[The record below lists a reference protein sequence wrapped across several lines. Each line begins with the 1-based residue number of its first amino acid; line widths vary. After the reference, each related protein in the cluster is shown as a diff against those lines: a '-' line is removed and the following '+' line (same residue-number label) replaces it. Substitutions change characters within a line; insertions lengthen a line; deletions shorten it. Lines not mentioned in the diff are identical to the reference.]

1 MRKSALVSTVV
12 MVLAAAGSA
21 MAQDAPAAQPAQ
33 PAPATAQAEPA
44 PAEAAPPA
52 AAAAPEAPAAPAEG
66 EPSSVP
72 SGQEV
77 MAAPGAAPATEDEV
91 YPPGWFRID
100 SDLNGLQLWVG
111 ATHDLGGLALASD
124 AYVYSYNGLSFGEFD
139 IGPAFTL
146 LDGGLI
152 ITPMIGIN
160 FNWTSQK
167 TNAVVPQLYF
177 VGSFGPAYF
186 ESWWQMFIQKP
197 FEDPINTGLNYLYT
211 RNFVTFAISDHIA
224 IGPELDAWIS
234 FEKELTG
241 DETLFHLPIGGVV
254 KLHYGK
260 DNTFFGFLGYETQ
273 QIGKDLA
280 LPTQQSSD
288 RALIGRLT
296 FVKNW

>member
-1 MRKSALVSTVV
+1 MRKIRLAFVSSVV
-12 MVLAAAGSA
+12 SLLAASTAL
-21 MAQDAPAAQPAQ
+21 AQE
-33 PAPATAQAEPA
+33 PAPAPAAEPA
-44 PAEAAPPA
+44 PAAKPA
-52 AAAAPEAPAAPAEG
+52 EAPAAPAATAEASAPAETG
-66 EPSSVP
+66 PSSVP
-72 SGQEV
+72 SGEQV
-77 MAAPGAAPATEDEV
+77 AAAPGAAPATEDEV

-111 ATHDLGGLALASD
+111 ATHDLGGVALASD

-139 IGPAFTL
+139 LGPAFTL
-146 LDGGLI
+146 GDGALI

-167 TNAVVPQLYF
+167 TNAIVPQLYF
-177 VGSFGPAYF
+177 VGGGGPAYF
-186 ESWWQMFIQKP
+186 ESWWQLFLQKP
-197 FEDPINTGLNYLYT
+197 FEDTVNLGLNYLYT
-211 RNFVTFAISDHIA
+211 RNFVTFAISDHFA

-234 FEKELTG
+234 LDKSITVEPSSG
-241 DETLFHLPIGGVV
+241 DEKTLFHLPIGGVA

-273 QIGKDLA
+273 KIGKEYA
-280 LPTQQSSD
+280 VPAGSGK